1 VAKSETASLEA
12 VLGHS
17 FADPALLT
25 QALTH
30 ASGVRGAGGGGGGG
44 ARGLDYER
52 LEFLGDRVLGLVV
65 AELLLERFPLAR
77 EGGLAPRLNALVRK
91 ETLADVAERL
101 GLYPHIRKGG
111 GDGPEGRGRQ
121 AILADTCEAVIAAL
135 FLDGGL
141 AAARQFLR
149 KHWEPL
155 IKDLEEIPR
164 DAKTSLQ
171 EWAQARGLSPG
182 YTLLARL
189 GPDHMPSF
197 HVEARVPNYP
207 AAVGE
212 GPSKRAAEQAAA
224 EAFLVR
230 QGVWSPRTPI
240 EAPVT
245 PPTSAPPEQVQAP
258 PAKKPRTGK
267 PRKQKRR

>member
-1 VAKSETASLEA
+1 V
-12 VLGHS
+12 
-17 FADPALLT
+17 

-30 ASGVRGAGGGGGGG
+30 ASGVRGG
-44 ARGLDYER
+44 ASRGLDYER

-65 AELLLERFPLAR
+65 AELLIERFPLAR

-101 GLYPHIRKGG
+101 GLFPHIRKGSAG
-111 GDGPEGRGRQ
+111 NDPEGRGRA

-141 AAARQFLR
+141 PAARQFVR
-149 KHWEPL
+149 EHWEPL
-155 IKDLEEIPR
+155 VKDLEEIPR

-171 EWAQARGLSPG
+171 EWAQARGLSPA

-189 GPDHMPSF
+189 GPDHLPSF
-197 HVEARVPNYP
+197 HVEARVQNYP

-230 QGVWSPRTPI
+230 QGVWTPRAPSGVPLTTAPA
-240 EAPVT
+240 EAPST
-245 PPTSAPPEQVQAP
+245 APPPSAPPAERQRA
-258 PAKKPRTGK
+258 PAKKPRAGK
-267 PRKQKRR
+267 ARKKKRS